1 MIITVAH
8 SKGGTG
14 KSTLAWNLA
23 NSLKADG
30 KKVTIVDLDFQ
41 QTLFFINHI
50 RVETKLD
57 SLDVVQPQSGDE
69 LIELFENYDGYL
81 IVDVGGFDNDINRIA
96 ISWADKVVVPIANSV
111 TEVLGFKT
119 FEAILQEIQNP
130 FINVV
135 LNNIHPL
142 AKNFDV
148 ITGAIGD
155 NPQIKLQKSIIRNRK
170 IYKDTLGVG
179 KSVFDV
185 KDKVAA
191 GEIKRLC
198 DELISD

>member
-14 KSTLAWNLA
+14 KSTLAWNVA
-23 NSLKADG
+23 HSLKSDG

-50 RVETKLD
+50 RVSTKLD

-69 LIELFENYDGYL
+69 LIELFENYDGHL

-111 TEVLGFKT
+111 TDVLGFKT
-119 FEAILQEIQNP
+119 FEAILQEIENP

-148 ITGAIGD
+148 ITEAIG
-155 NPQIKLQKSIIRNRK
+155 NNEQIKLQKSIIRNRK

-185 KDKVAA
+185 KDNVAA

-198 DELISD
+198 DELISN